1 MLFGI
6 DMDYPPMEYVD
17 SEGTPSGYDVEF
29 TTELMHRLNIPFTF
43 SPNTWENISGDILT
57 GRVDLGMMVY
67 SPYRKDSTNY
77 SRAVFRLYYQIVYR
91 QDDTSSFDVRNLV
104 NKRVAYMSSRP
115 IRDTLT
121 RVGADLREIKNL
133 SDAMKGLSEGQY
145 DALIC
150 FRYQAKYL
158 IPKLGIKN
166 LVSEDMTLTP
176 REYCYVSNDKELIDA
191 INVELQKME
200 EEGRIDAVY
209 GDVYTSFDGIRIPA
223 WIKYLLVAL
232 VFLILL
238 VFIVLQQ
245 RYQRRLRREMQ
256 RAQLGERMKTAFLG
270 NVSHAL
276 RTPLNAIIGFSEV
289 LKANDGS
296 MLPEERQ
303 HICELIN
310 NGGQQLLYFI
320 NEILELSNIEGHEL
334 QLKRSEVTLDKV
346 MQGFADEIRPKVA
359 EGVTVRVEGQ
369 ANHHVFVDEQMM
381 RFVTMHFLE
390 NAARHTEKGTITLIY
405 RLQNNQMYI
414 AVKDTGHGVPEEL
427 RMNIFNLLSDRA
439 TYTQSAIPGLGLT
452 ICKTIVER
460 CGGQIG
466 LEQLAEGGSL
476 FWHTVPVK
484 VIKTN

>member
-1 MLFGI
+1 
-6 DMDYPPMEYVD
+6 
-17 SEGTPSGYDVEF
+17 
-29 TTELMHRLNIPFTF
+29 
-43 SPNTWENISGDILT
+43 
-57 GRVDLGMMVY
+57 
-67 SPYRKDSTNY
+67 
-77 SRAVFRLYYQIVYR
+77 
-91 QDDTSSFDVRNLV
+91 
-104 NKRVAYMSSRP
+104 
-115 IRDTLT
+115 
-121 RVGADLREIKNL
+121 
-133 SDAMKGLSEGQY
+133 
-145 DALIC
+145 
-150 FRYQAKYL
+150 
-158 IPKLGIKN
+158 
-166 LVSEDMTLTP
+166 
-176 REYCYVSNDKELIDA
+176 
-191 INVELQKME
+191 
-200 EEGRIDAVY
+200 
-209 GDVYTSFDGIRIPA
+209 
-223 WIKYLLVAL
+223 
-232 VFLILL
+232 
-238 VFIVLQQ
+238 
-245 RYQRRLRREMQ
+245 
-256 RAQLGERMKTAFLG
+256 
-270 NVSHAL
+270 
-276 RTPLNAIIGFSEV
+276 V
-289 LKANDGS
+289 LKADDGS

-346 MQGFADEIRPKVA
+346 MQVFADEIRPKVA

-427 RMNIFNLLSDRA
+427 RMNIFNLLSDKA